1 MKKGIK
7 IALISLGSLLGL
19 VVVTV
24 AVACWLVFTPARLTS
39 IVNKLSDKYLLCQS
53 HFDKVDLTLF
63 KTFPDAGLELHNV
76 VLVNPTQGAPSDT
89 LASISNLTVGINL
102 KQFLASR
109 QVVVHQIRI
118 DNPSACLYIAPD
130 GSNNFSVIQTSQDT
144 SSSTTELPSV
154 IQIEKVA
161 IHHLNGSFVNS
172 PNHMQAALKDLDLNL
187 KGSLLDKAVDAQLK
201 LDANRI
207 ALHLADSVGSPR
219 LVADLADLA
228 LQLSAK
234 GDKSDLQGE
243 LRLSL
248 PDGEFSLNGTCY
260 TPEAMRNAKGDLLS
274 LMVPFRGSLD
284 SLQVSLSKAYLQ
296 LLDYRIN
303 LDGSAQLARQDRPLT
318 MDVDFST
325 NTWQVADLLPILPA
339 QFTKWKKGMDLDARL
354 QLQGRCSGTVSDST
368 LPLVHADVRLD
379 KGLFALPK
387 TLPNKVK
394 NISAD
399 LTADLD
405 LKHKDNSSALI
416 RSLSA
421 QMGSNKLRVKGKV
434 DKLLGDML
442 IDAQI
447 GGDLALDEVR
457 ELLPAKLPLS
467 LRGDADVDLAVNS
480 SLKHITHTDLT
491 KIKAKGTLHFSHLDA
506 VYDSIFATAPQ
517 LNVAVQLPVAK
528 RSNKVGELLG
538 AHITGS
544 DLHVKMPKN
553 QIDATIASPDIDVN
567 LNNLLDKSK
576 PLAAA
581 FDIALGTLHVDKD
594 SLDADAQRLALK
606 GSMRYD
612 KTKGN
617 ILQQLDPDLDITL
630 TQTRLKIPALMKEL
644 RLPEF
649 VFAYSPTKCQITNA
663 NLLWGKSDYQF
674 YGTVNNLEQWLNHER
689 SLFAD
694 LHFVANEADIDELLN
709 TLSGMGSNKDT
720 LEQQRKEDKVDA
732 AANPFI
738 VPRDVDATL
747 HTHIKHCVAFGNEI
761 SDLGGTVMVKD
772 GVAVLDQMG
781 FVCKAARMQLTAL
794 YKSPRPNNLFVGL
807 DFHLLDIQIHELLDM
822 IPSVDSLVP
831 MLAVFDGKA
840 DFHLAGESF
849 LNAYY
854 QPKMSSL
861 LGSAAISGKDL
872 VVLDNE
878 KTANILKLLQVKD
891 WRQKDN
897 KLVIDSLDV
906 EMTAFRKE
914 IEVFPFMLHVGKYN
928 VCASGKHN
936 LDNQCNYHLE
946 LLESPLPVRLAVDIK
961 GSLKKPAIT
970 LGSVRYANLY
980 RPEKRNATQERTLQL
995 KQLIREALER
1005 NVR

>member
-243 LRLSL
+243 LRLTL

-303 LDGSAQLARQDRPLT
+303 LDGTAQLARQDRPLT

-421 QMGSNKLRVKGKV
+421 QMGSNKLQVKGKV

-606 GSMRYD
+606 GSMVD
-612 KTKGN
+612 GGADEN
-617 ILQQLDPDLDITL
+617 LQEL
-630 TQTRLKIPALMKEL
+630 T
-644 RLPEF
+644 
-649 VFAYSPTKCQITNA
+649 S
-663 NLLWGKSDYQF
+663 
-674 YGTVNNLEQWLNHER
+674 
-689 SLFAD
+689 
-694 LHFVANEADIDELLN
+694 
-709 TLSGMGSNKDT
+709 
-720 LEQQRKEDKVDA
+720 
-732 AANPFI
+732 
-738 VPRDVDATL
+738 
-747 HTHIKHCVAFGNEI
+747 
-761 SDLGGTVMVKD
+761 VKD
-772 GVAVLDQMG
+772 PVTGA
-781 FVCKAARMQLTAL
+781 TTETWETL
-794 YKSPRPNNLFVGL
+794 YTYENRYMLKKYDAGL
-807 DFHLLDIQIHELLDM
+807 DMDIYALR
-822 IPSVDSLVP
+822 S
-831 MLAVFDGKA
+831 
-840 DFHLAGESF
+840 ESGYKYSIG
-849 LNAYY
+849 AQVSY
-854 QPKMSSL
+854 
-861 LGSAAISGKDL
+861 SG
-872 VVLDNE
+872 
-878 KTANILKLLQVKD
+878 
-891 WRQKDN
+891 
-897 KLVIDSLDV
+897 
-906 EMTAFRKE
+906 FRKE
-914 IEVFPFMLHVGKYN
+914 CFLPYSSFMVDALYAELRGSYRLVERNSHR
-928 VCASGKHN
+928 
-936 LDNQCNYHLE
+936 LDLE
-946 LLESPLPVRLAVDIK
+946 LAANTIAPLRSELECAKSNVFVEEVLAPDQVYYGSQTICGRGSLSYHFPMRLGKAGRANGYVRLEGEYLASKNAGNLYEIA
-961 GSLKKPAIT
+961 LT
-970 LGSVRYANLY
+970 LGLF
-980 RPEKRNATQERTLQL
+980 TF
-995 KQLIREALER
+995 
-1005 NVR
+1005 